1 MGFITELFGG
11 SGTSILTALFA
22 LAMVLV
28 MIVAG
33 VWLLKLFFRASSNI
47 GRGRNRRLT
56 LVDTMNVDQKRQLLI
71 VRRDNV
77 EHLILTGGPSD
88 VVVESGIPVEKPVAP
103 VRRPVPMPPK
113 AGVQPIRPAQTVIED
128 TPVEMV
134 ATPPDSPAPLLA
146 TSATPARTTVQRL
159 RDLTRPAGQRATG
172 KSLRHTGLMR
182 PVTREKADHSFGDSA
197 TSAPVEP
204 RGQGKR
210 DDGNFGAYR
219 SDLKTDGT

>member
-1 MGFITELFGG
+1 MQFITSLFGVDG
-11 SGTSILTALFA
+11 STFLTALFA

-33 VWLLKLFFRASSNI
+33 VWLLKLFFRASGNI

-77 EHLILTGGPSD
+77 EHLILTGGPQD

-103 VRRPVPMPPK
+103 VRRPVPTPPK
-113 AGVQPIRPAQTVIED
+113 AGMQPIRPAQTVIEESPID
-128 TPVEMV
+128 AV
-134 ATPPDSPAPLLA
+134 AAPPAPPAPLLA
-146 TSATPARTTVQRL
+146 TNAPQRTTVQRL

-182 PVTREKADHSFGDSA
+182 PVTREKADHTFGDSA

-204 RGQGKR
+204 RGQAKR

>member
-1 MGFITELFGG
+1 MDFLSRLFGL
-11 SGTSILTALFA
+11 SSNTVLTMLFA

-33 VWLLKLFFRASSNI
+33 VWLLKLFFRASGNI

-77 EHLILTGGPSD
+77 EHLILTGGPQD
-88 VVVESGIPVEKPVAP
+88 VVVETGIPVEKPVAP
-103 VRRPVPMPPK
+103 VRRPVPTPPK
-113 AGVQPIRPAQTVIED
+113 VGIQPVRPATTVIEEA
-128 TPVEMV
+128 PAEVV
-134 ATPPDSPAPLLA
+134 ARAPDDEPPAPVHR
-146 TSATPARTTVQRL
+146 TPAQRL
-159 RDLTRPAGQRATG
+159 RDLTRPASQRAAGG

-182 PVTREKADHSFGDSA
+182 PVSRENADHRVVDSA

-204 RGQGKR
+204 RGQAKR

>member
-1 MGFITELFGG
+1 MGFITELLGG

-77 EHLILTGGPSD
+77 EHLILTGGPQD
-88 VVVESGIPVEKPVAP
+88 VVVETGIPVEKPVAP
-103 VRRPVPMPPK
+103 VRRPVPVPPK
-113 AGVQPIRPAQTVIED
+113 AGIQPIRPAQTVIED
-128 TPVEMV
+128 TSVEVM
-134 ATPPDSPAPLLA
+134 AAPSAPP
-146 TSATPARTTVQRL
+146 SATPGAAPRTTVQRL